1 MTADLR
7 ILGLVPDPQSR
18 GSYVSPVADHI
29 DCLRSNADD
38 IETIDD
44 ASVDVSGAE
53 VNIPIQSGV
62 SSEAIEQPSTD
73 GKGPFVRDRVDMAIW
88 SELAPAVADLE
99 EDTVVGLAVVGL
111 LTQLEISIKAQTRLE
126 AYNVEQLKEIGVDQ
140 CHVWF
145 YG

>member
-1 MTADLR
+1 
-7 ILGLVPDPQSR
+7 
-18 GSYVSPVADHI
+18 
-29 DCLRSNADD
+29 
-38 IETIDD
+38 
-44 ASVDVSGAE
+44 
-53 VNIPIQSGV
+53 
-62 SSEAIEQPSTD
+62 
-73 GKGPFVRDRVDMAIW
+73 MAIW